1 MVENDHNRVCK
12 GVENKKIDL
21 WKVKEIPCQRCSL
34 QGEAEKLALSSLAML
49 IITNDLYLKFKFSGS
64 NVCLNVHLLFQM
76 VHPMKGNPGIFCL
89 WKPGLS
95 NQEFSSRSPESR

>member
-12 GVENKKIDL
+12 GEENKKIDL

-49 IITNDLYLKFKFSGS
+49 IIANDLYLKFKLSGS